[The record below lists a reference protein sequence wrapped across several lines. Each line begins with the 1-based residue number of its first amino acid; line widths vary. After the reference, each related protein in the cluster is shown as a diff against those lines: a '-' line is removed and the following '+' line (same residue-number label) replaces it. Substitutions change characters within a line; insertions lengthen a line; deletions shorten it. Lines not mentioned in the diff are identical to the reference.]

1 MLKKRCPTAVIL
13 TTLALLGTSSVSSIS
28 IAKPLLSQ
36 SQCTNSNIENYIQQL
51 KNGENA
57 AFDAL
62 VGCNSKVVPA
72 LTKALENKDS
82 DVRSNAAVALAQIG
96 TDAKDA
102 VPALITALQ
111 DKDSNVRNN
120 ASEALGQIG
129 KDAIPALITAL
140 PTLITALRD
149 KDSNVRNNAA
159 EALGQIGKDDVPALI
174 TALQDEDGDYQLLAA
189 VALANIGVKS
199 QDVVSVLLANLEGN
213 PYCDSN
219 TILASETLGKMGK
232 DIVPTLITTLKN
244 KDYGVRFGAIR
255 ALKNIGV
262 EAKDAVRYAAI
273 QALKQIDSE
282 QSRSVLEKNKQIIN
296 AISKKQYMFVS
307 SVCPNSAT
315 ITVKK
320 TISTNIKNKPLL
332 ICKIP
337 QIKAML
343 RWKCP

>member
-102 VPALITALQ
+102 VPA
-111 DKDSNVRNN
+111 
-120 ASEALGQIG
+120 
-129 KDAIPALITAL
+129 
-140 PTLITALRD
+140 LITALRD

-343 RWKCP
+343 PWKCH